1 MCCGGSKRAVLT
13 LCCFFLSD
21 FSSVSFAVGGIVY
34 EGVRELAGFLEFIKE
49 NAVHEYTLPEINHD
63 EL

>member
-1 MCCGGSKRAVLT
+1 VLT

>member
-1 MCCGGSKRAVLT
+1 LWWFDTCRVDALLFS
-13 LCCFFLSD
+13 LSD